1 MMLTIAEGYETEVYG
16 KHHYINDLQNYVL
29 ASTKIWWKYNSG
41 IGDLL
46 LNSLQNNWGYLGD
59 LQYDIIALALGE
71 IDDIVV
77 VQPLL
82 NAMNDTD
89 SEVKKE
95 ARLSLIK
102 LSSQSSEIESM
113 LPF

>member
-1 MMLTIAEGYETEVYG
+1 
-16 KHHYINDLQNYVL
+16 
-29 ASTKIWWKYNSG
+29 
-41 IGDLL
+41 
-46 LNSLQNNWGYLGD
+46 
-59 LQYDIIALALGE
+59 
-71 IDDIVV
+71 
-77 VQPLL
+77 
-82 NAMNDTD
+82 MNDTD